1 MSMLLRALILAA
13 FLSCGTAHAMTQQEA
28 CIARA
33 IYWEARGTSE
43 AGQRAVAEVIWNRV
57 NHPSF
62 PKTPCAVVYQ
72 QRDGVCQFSW
82 ACTHARNVTPRNS
95 PAWQNAVRI
104 ARQPPGDLTNG
115 ALFFHARRYRARWWH
130 LEEVAQIDDHIFYA
144 IRR

>member
-1 MSMLLRALILAA
+1 MIRTAIALAA
-13 FLSCGTAHAMTQQEA
+13 LLCITPAQAADQRA
-28 CIARA
+28 CIAKA
-33 IYWEARGTSE
+33 IYWEARGLSE
-43 AGQRAVAEVIWNRV
+43 NGQRAVAEVIWNRV

-72 QRDGVCQFSW
+72 QRNGTCQFSW

-115 ALFFHARRYRARWWH
+115 ALFFHARRYRARWHH
-130 LEEVAQIDDHIFYA
+130 LEEVAQIDDHIFYGM
-144 IRR
+144 RR

>member
-1 MSMLLRALILAA
+1 MIRTAIALAA
-13 FLSCGTAHAMTQQEA
+13 LLCITPAQAADQRA
-28 CIARA
+28 CIAKA

-72 QRDGVCQFSW
+72 QRNGRCQFSW

-95 PAWQNAVRI
+95 PAWQNAARI
-104 ARQPPGDLTNG
+104 AQQPPGDLTNG
-115 ALFFHARRYRARWWH
+115 ALFFHARRYRARWHH
-130 LEEVAQIDDHIFYA
+130 LEEVAQIDDHIFYGM
-144 IRR
+144 RR